1 MMKIYAVVGA
11 TSDIG
16 KVVVHQLEDMG
27 HSVRK
32 VSRPLGISIDDEEA
46 LLKAFSGADG
56 AYIMIPVDMQA
67 PDLHKREEE
76 IGEKLAK
83 AIQTADIKRVVL
95 LSSLV
100 GLVKPDSARTS
111 AWGAIMMEERLGSL
125 GIQEF
130 LSFRCAFFME
140 NFTKGLGFVEQAK
153 TGSFVA
159 AFRGDVAMPMI
170 ASTDI
175 AEKVVEALTTDT
187 LPEVPIRELQGA
199 RDYTLAEA
207 THILATALGIPE
219 VKYSQVPIEEAHK
232 TMIAAG
238 VSPSFAEAVM
248 ETAKSFNEGN
258 PMALE
263 KRSPENTTRTT
274 LEHWAM
280 EQFGKSKRREL

>member
-1 MMKIYAVVGA
+1 MPIYTIVGA
-11 TSDIG
+11 TSDVG
-16 KVVVHQLEDMG
+16 KRVSRTLEDTG
-27 HSVRK
+27 HHVRK
-32 VSRPLGISIDDEEA
+32 VSRSFGISIDDEEA
-46 LLKAFSGADG
+46 LFKAFSGIDG
-56 AYIMIPVDMQA
+56 AYVMMPIDMQA
-67 PDLHKREEE
+67 SDVHQREDE
-76 IGEKLAK
+76 IGEKLAR
-83 AIQTADIKRVVL
+83 AIQAAHVKRVVL
-95 LSSLV
+95 LSSLA
-100 GLVKPDSARTS
+100 GLVKPDSTRTS

-125 GIQEF
+125 DIQEF
-130 LSFRCAFFME
+130 MSFRCAFFME

-187 LPEVPIRELQGA
+187 LPEIRIRELQGA

-263 KRSPENTTRTT
+263 KRSRENTTRTT
-274 LEHWAM
+274 LEQWAM
-280 EQFGKSKRREL
+280 EQFARK